1 MKRGL
6 FGPIQ
11 RGSPKDLGLLREPH
25 NDRWCKGGK
34 EAWRTSQNIVLGL
47 PHGCQK
53 IGLQDHW
60 GPRGVTVVCVEPEV
74 AVSVWRYDKKANRAY
89 GLP

>member
-60 GPRGVTVVCVEPEV
+60 GPRGVTVVCVEPEA
-74 AVSVWRYDKKANRAY
+74 AVSVWRYSRKANKAY
-89 GLP
+89 SLP